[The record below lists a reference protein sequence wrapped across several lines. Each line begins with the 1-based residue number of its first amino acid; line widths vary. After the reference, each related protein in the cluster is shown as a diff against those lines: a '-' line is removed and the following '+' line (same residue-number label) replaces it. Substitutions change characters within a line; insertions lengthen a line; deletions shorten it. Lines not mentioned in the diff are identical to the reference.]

1 MYVHVDASRGYRGA
15 RAMLS
20 GYMHG
25 DSGQP
30 SRQVDS
36 LLSVGQGLACD
47 VAKICAGKEQPIEG
61 YVDRI
66 ESLKG
71 S

>member
-1 MYVHVDASRGYRGA
+1 
-15 RAMLS
+15 MLS

-25 DSGQP
+25 DGGQP

-36 LLSVGQGLACD
+36 LLSIGRGLACD
-47 VAKICAGKEQPIEG
+47 MAKICAGKEQPIEG

-66 ESLKG
+66 ELSKG